1 MFMTAHSR
9 GAVNSSRNNQ
19 NYAISFVLLPFNIY
33 STYYFQAIMRAKISL
48 IASVARG
55 IVISGAL
62 ILLLPVAFGGNAV
75 WWAMPITEAV
85 VFVYSAVMM
94 KKVKLSR

>member
-1 MFMTAHSR
+1 
-9 GAVNSSRNNQ
+9 
-19 NYAISFVLLPFNIY
+19 
-33 STYYFQAIMRAKISL
+33 MRAKISL

-75 WWAMPITEAV
+75 WWSMPITEAG